1 MAIDEPVVTGG
12 AGFLRNISGTFF
24 RAVDAAHANAALS
37 GSRRAGRY
45 SAPDQPA
52 LYLSAS
58 PDGVAAAMIAHGGG
72 AAPTRA
78 VLAFQVM
85 ATDVFDL
92 REEAAIAAVR
102 AAAGD
107 PFAGWQDQAAKGD
120 KPPSWR
126 VRAWIEARGANGLI
140 DPSRKAPGLWHLVLF
155 RWNVPGAPV
164 VVPDPPDDPSL
175 P

>member
-107 PFAGWQDQAAKGD
+107 PFAGWQEQAAMGD
-120 KPPSWR
+120 EPPSWR

-164 VVPDPPDDPSL
+164 VVPYLPGEPSL